1 MITRADILEFI
12 NRLIDKDLL
21 KKIFGVFYI

>member
-1 MITRADILEFI
+1 MITGADILEFI

-21 KKIFGVFYI
+21 KKIFGEFYI

>member
-1 MITRADILEFI
+1 MITGADILEFI

>member
-1 MITRADILEFI
+1 MITGADILEFI
-12 NRLIDKDLL
+12 NRLIGKDLL